1 MKVRLRL
8 KRLRRVIREALKR
21 NIQAPHT
28 LSGGLGFSPM
38 MSRADPEFAR
48 LIRGALNEEEAP
60 GKEEDVDFDPAKA
73 GKKLPKPLEL
83 LLDPEISP
91 QKFFKFDQQMD
102 ARGSVVQQ
110 AQAIAAFALTYGDNE
125 KDAKAI
131 LQKAIQELPKIAP
144 AEGQEEAEG

>member
-1 MKVRLRL
+1 MRIRIARLR
-8 KRLRRVIREALKR
+8 KVIRETLKR
-21 NIQAPHT
+21 NTQAPYT
-28 LSGGLGFSPM
+28 MSEGVGFSPM

-48 LIRGALNEEEAP
+48 LIRGVLNEEEKP

-83 LLDPEISP
+83 LLDPDISP

-125 KDAKAI
+125 DGAKAI

-144 AEGQEEAEG
+144 AEPQGEEG